1 MVFSVLLSLGIS
13 NCHQL
18 SPSAR
23 PLPATRNQEIGTNES
38 FTENQHQQNTIL
50 VGGFNHLEKTK
61 ANVKHYPIYYGK
73 NKTTNQYPINCCV
86 PPILEPPNLSL
97 LASNLM

>member
-1 MVFSVLLSLGIS
+1 MIFSAPLSLGIS

-23 PLPATRNQEIGTNES
+23 PWPATRIQEIGTNES

-50 VGGFNHLEKTK
+50 VGGFDHLEK
-61 ANVKHYPIYYGK
+61 YESQWEG
-73 NKTTNQYPINCCV
+73 
-86 PPILEPPNLSL
+86 LSHI
-97 LASNLM
+97 